1 MLTLEQLK
9 KISEGELS
17 KLTPKNRE
25 LVLQIISEYEQT
37 GKSSTWEELYKVD
50 YNEIPVSIDEF
61 IENPYYL
68 GKSTRNGESIYPFWR
83 TKYREIFNPS
93 LAYEEIVFTGAIGVG
108 KTKTADVCLAY
119 LLYKLMCLK
128 NPQKYFKMNEGEE
141 ISIFFLN
148 INLALAEGVGF
159 NTLHKMLIDSPWF
172 MERGTVTGRI
182 KERYNPPNNITIKFG
197 SKSDHALGQQCYCAL
212 MDEADFTRGGIKGS
226 SALDIKN
233 GIMQTYN
240 AIKERMNS
248 RFIKN
253 GVQYGRLFL
262 VSSKK
267 SDQDF
272 IEAYIE
278 KMKSEGQDKHM
289 LVIDEPQWIIKPEGT
304 FSKEKFPV
312 AVGNR
317 SLRSMILP
325 EDCPK
330 ETLDAYEK
338 QGYQILW
345 VPVSLKQSFVL
356 DVNTAL
362 MNLAGISVVGATSF
376 FNYDMFSKCYVDS
389 YKNPFTSDVITT
401 GIHDDLKISDF
412 FQIDKVP
419 YEVRKMPQ
427 FIHIDGSLTG
437 DRTGISS
444 VGVSGMKE
452 TMQYL
457 GSEEVTTSEMM
468 LKHIFTI
475 GIKAPQGS
483 EISFEKTRQFI
494 YYLKAAGFNIIAVSL
509 DGFQSADMKQMLL
522 AQGYDASIISLDR
535 SPEGYLSLRS
545 AMNDG
550 RIALIQIELLE
561 TELIKLQRDV
571 TTGKLDHPKDGC
583 FTGDTKIRLVDGRS
597 LSILELIQEQDYKK
611 NYVYTVNEKT
621 YKIEPKPIK
630 KVFQTKIT
638 KELLEITLDSGAVI
652 KCTPEHKFMLR
663 DGSYCE
669 AQYLK
674 EDTALMPLYTKVST
688 KGLKGYRLYYEPSEG
703 RWHYEHRKFCNNIIS
718 NKGVV
723 HHCNYNK
730 LDNTPDNLI
739 KITASMHSTIH
750 NNNTMDYDKVSK
762 GVREWH
768 KNSVGTD
775 YYELRRERCR
785 ESSIRFYSRGD
796 PNYITKKQRYIMEQ
810 EKKHKEIEEMFG
822 VVWEN
827 LTMVEKD
834 SYGVKYSRIKDP
846 SIEESIINHVKENH
860 RLGKYK
866 KAYEALHGRK
876 WYTNGTDNIYIKDYE
891 EPPEGYIPGRTCIGF
906 KKGQKKFSELPP
918 EEAKRRRDLCRTT
931 SGRKWVTN
939 GNDNIYLKKGE
950 TIPDGYHVGRT
961 MKPKEYKNHR
971 VLSIK
976 KIIEPCRVYDLEI
989 EDNHNFA
996 LDCGIFV
1003 HNSKDLSDSL
1013 AGATLN
1019 ALNHKQSLIDMNM
1032 LWNVTFNVNEDVDPQ
1047 SQFMEDMQR
1056 SLMGS
1061 KSKGSTVVKSGD
1073 LDNLFSNLMSDSDIL
1088 VW

>member
-1 MLTLEQLK
+1 MFTFDQIK
-9 KISEGELS
+9 NISTEEFAR
-17 KLTPKNRE
+17 LTPENKE
-25 LVLQIISEYEQT
+25 LVLKILSEYKEL
-37 GKSSTWEELYKVD
+37 GKSDTLEELWKVD

-61 IENPYYL
+61 IENPHYL
-68 GKSTRNGESIYPFWR
+68 GRSTRNGESIYPYWR
-83 TKYREIFNPS
+83 KTYRRIFDPS
-93 LAYEEIVFTGAIGVG
+93 LAYEEVIFTGAIGVG

-159 NTLHKMLIDSPWF
+159 NTLHKMLIESPWF
-172 MERGTVTGRI
+172 MARGTVTGRI
-182 KERYNPPNNITIKFG
+182 KERYNPPNHITIKFG

-212 MDEADFTRGGIKGS
+212 MDEADFTRGGIQGS

-278 KMKSEGQDKHM
+278 KMKSEGQDKH
-289 LVIDEPQWIIKPEGT
+289 LLIIDEPQWVIKPEGT
-304 FSKEKFPV
+304 FSKETFNV

-325 EDCPK
+325 DDLTEEQIK
-330 ETLDAYEK
+330 SYEK
-338 QGYQILW
+338 QGYRILP

-376 FNYDMFSKCYVDS
+376 FNFDMFSKCYISD
-389 YKNPFTSDVITT
+389 YKNPFTADVITT

-412 FQIDKVP
+412 FELDKVP
-419 YEVRKMPQ
+419 MKVRAMPQ

-444 VGVSGMKE
+444 VAVSGLKE
-452 TMQYL
+452 TKQYV
-457 GSEEVTTSEMM
+457 GSEELITSEMT
-468 LKHIFTI
+468 LKHVFTV

-483 EISFEKTRQFI
+483 EISFEKTRQFV
-494 YYLKAAGFNIIAVSL
+494 YYLRASGFNIIAISL

-522 AQGYDASIISLDR
+522 AQGYDASIVSLDK
-535 SPEGYLSLRS
+535 SPEGYLTLRS

-550 RIALIQIELLE
+550 RIGLIQIELLE

-583 FTGDTKIRLVDGRS
+583 FMGDTKIRLVDGRS
-597 LSILELIQEQDYKK
+597 LSILELMQEQDYKK
-611 NYVYTVNEKT
+611 NYVYTVNEET
-621 YKIEPKPIK
+621 CKIEPKPIK

-638 KELLEITLDSGAVI
+638 KQLLEISLDDGSVI
-652 KCTPEHKFMLR
+652 KCTPEHKFMLH

-669 AQYLK
+669 AKNLGMCFVGKLK
-674 EDTALMPLYTKVST
+674 SL
-688 KGLKGYRLYYEPSEG
+688 EPVLINSFKYIDVEG
-703 RWHYEHRKFCNNIIS
+703 
-718 NKGVV
+718 V
-723 HHCNYNK
+723 
-730 LDNTPDNLI
+730 P
-739 KITASMHSTIH
+739 
-750 NNNTMDYDKVSK
+750 
-762 GVREWH
+762 
-768 KNSVGTD
+768 
-775 YYELRRERCR
+775 
-785 ESSIRFYSRGD
+785 
-796 PNYITKKQRYIMEQ
+796 
-810 EKKHKEIEEMFG
+810 
-822 VVWEN
+822 
-827 LTMVEKD
+827 
-834 SYGVKYSRIKDP
+834 
-846 SIEESIINHVKENH
+846 
-860 RLGKYK
+860 
-866 KAYEALHGRK
+866 
-876 WYTNGTDNIYIKDYE
+876 
-891 EPPEGYIPGRTCIGF
+891 
-906 KKGQKKFSELPP
+906 
-918 EEAKRRRDLCRTT
+918 
-931 SGRKWVTN
+931 
-939 GNDNIYLKKGE
+939 
-950 TIPDGYHVGRT
+950 
-961 MKPKEYKNHR
+961 
-971 VLSIK
+971 
-976 KIIEPCRVYDLEI
+976 VYDLEI

-1013 AGATLN
+1013 AGATFN
-1019 ALNHKQSLIDMNM
+1019 ATIHKQNLIDRNM
-1032 LWNVTFNVNEDVDPQ
+1032 LWATSFEVNEDVDPQ
-1047 SQFMEDMQR
+1047 KQFIEEMQQSLMQR
-1056 SLMGS
+1056 N
-1061 KSKGSTVVKSGD
+1061 KKEAGD
-1073 LDNLFSNLMSDSDIL
+1073 TLDNLLNNFGSISDPNIIS
-1088 VW
+1088 W

>member
-1 MLTLEQLK
+1 MFTFDQLK
-9 KISEGELS
+9 NISADEFS
-17 KLTPKNRE
+17 KLTPENKE
-25 LVLQIISEYEQT
+25 LVLKILSEYKELGRSDT
-37 GKSSTWEELYKVD
+37 LEELWKVD

-61 IENPYYL
+61 IENPHYL
-68 GKSTRNGESIYPFWR
+68 GRSTRNGESIYPYWR
-83 TKYREIFNPS
+83 KTYRRIFDPS
-93 LAYEEIVFTGAIGVG
+93 LAYEEVIFTGAIGVG

-148 INLALAEGVGF
+148 INLTLAEGVGF

-172 MERGTVTGRI
+172 MARGTVTGRI

-212 MDEADFTRGGIKGS
+212 MDEADFTRGGIQGS

-272 IEAYIE
+272 VEAYIE
-278 KMKSEGQDKHM
+278 KMKSEGQDKH
-289 LVIDEPQWIIKPEGT
+289 LLIIDEPQWVIKPEGT
-304 FSKEKFPV
+304 FSKETFNV

-325 EDCPK
+325 DDLTEEQIK
-330 ETLDAYEK
+330 AYEK
-338 QGYQILW
+338 QGYRILP

-376 FNYDMFSKCYVDS
+376 FNFDMFSKCYISD
-389 YKNPFTSDVITT
+389 YKNPFTADVITT

-412 FQIDKVP
+412 FELGKVP
-419 YEVRKMPQ
+419 MKVRAMPQ

-444 VGVSGMKE
+444 VAVSGLKE
-452 TMQYL
+452 TKQYV
-457 GSEEVTTSEMM
+457 GSEELITSEMT
-468 LKHIFTI
+468 LKHVFTV

-494 YYLKAAGFNIIAVSL
+494 YYLRASGFNIIAISL

-522 AQGYDASIISLDR
+522 AQGYDASIISLDK
-535 SPEGYLSLRS
+535 SPEGYLTLRS

-550 RIALIQIELLE
+550 RIGLIQIELLE

-597 LSILELIQEQDYKK
+597 LSILELMQEQDYKK

-621 YKIEPKPIK
+621 HKIEPKPIK

-638 KELLEITLDSGAVI
+638 KELLEITLDSGDVI
-652 KCTPEHKFMLR
+652 RCTPEHRFMLH

-669 AQYLK
+669 AKNLGMCFVGKLK
-674 EDTALMPLYTKVST
+674 SLEPVLINSFKYIDVEDVP
-688 KGLKGYRLYYEPSEG
+688 
-703 RWHYEHRKFCNNIIS
+703 
-718 NKGVV
+718 
-723 HHCNYNK
+723 
-730 LDNTPDNLI
+730 
-739 KITASMHSTIH
+739 
-750 NNNTMDYDKVSK
+750 
-762 GVREWH
+762 
-768 KNSVGTD
+768 
-775 YYELRRERCR
+775 
-785 ESSIRFYSRGD
+785 
-796 PNYITKKQRYIMEQ
+796 
-810 EKKHKEIEEMFG
+810 
-822 VVWEN
+822 
-827 LTMVEKD
+827 
-834 SYGVKYSRIKDP
+834 
-846 SIEESIINHVKENH
+846 
-860 RLGKYK
+860 
-866 KAYEALHGRK
+866 
-876 WYTNGTDNIYIKDYE
+876 
-891 EPPEGYIPGRTCIGF
+891 
-906 KKGQKKFSELPP
+906 
-918 EEAKRRRDLCRTT
+918 
-931 SGRKWVTN
+931 
-939 GNDNIYLKKGE
+939 
-950 TIPDGYHVGRT
+950 
-961 MKPKEYKNHR
+961 
-971 VLSIK
+971 
-976 KIIEPCRVYDLEI
+976 VYDLEI

-1013 AGATLN
+1013 AGATFN
-1019 ALNHKQSLIDMNM
+1019 ATIHKQNLIDRNM
-1032 LWNVTFNVNEDVDPQ
+1032 LWTTSFEVNEDVDPQ
-1047 SQFMEDMQR
+1047 KQFIEEMQQ
-1056 SLMGS
+1056 SLMQKARKEAS
-1061 KSKGSTVVKSGD
+1061 DT
-1073 LDNLFSNLMSDSDIL
+1073 LDNLLNNFGSMSDPNIIS
-1088 VW
+1088 W

>member
-1 MLTLEQLK
+1 MFTFDQLK
-9 KISEGELS
+9 NISADEFS
-17 KLTPKNRE
+17 KLTPENKE
-25 LVLQIISEYEQT
+25 LVLKILSEYKELGRSDT
-37 GKSSTWEELYKVD
+37 LEELWKVD

-61 IENPYYL
+61 IENPHYL
-68 GKSTRNGESIYPFWR
+68 GRSTRNGESIYPYWR
-83 TKYREIFNPS
+83 KTYRRIFDPS
-93 LAYEEIVFTGAIGVG
+93 LAYEEVIFTGAIGVG

-148 INLALAEGVGF
+148 INLTLAEGVGF
-159 NTLHKMLIDSPWF
+159 NTLHKMLIESPWF
-172 MERGTVTGRI
+172 MARGTVTGRI

-212 MDEADFTRGGIKGS
+212 MDEADFTRGGIQGS

-272 IEAYIE
+272 VEAYIE
-278 KMKSEGQDKHM
+278 KMKSEGQDKH
-289 LVIDEPQWIIKPEGT
+289 LLIIDEPQWVIKPEGT
-304 FSKEKFPV
+304 FSKETFNV

-325 EDCPK
+325 EDLTEEQIK
-330 ETLDAYEK
+330 AYEK
-338 QGYQILW
+338 QGYRILP

-376 FNYDMFSKCYVDS
+376 FNFDMFSKCYISD
-389 YKNPFTSDVITT
+389 YRNPFTADVITT

-412 FQIDKVP
+412 FELDKVP
-419 YEVRKMPQ
+419 MKVRAMPQ

-444 VGVSGMKE
+444 VAVSGLKE
-452 TMQYL
+452 TKQYV
-457 GSEEVTTSEMM
+457 GSEELITSEMT
-468 LKHIFTI
+468 LKHVFTV

-494 YYLKAAGFNIIAVSL
+494 YYLRASGFNIIAISL

-522 AQGYDASIISLDR
+522 AQGYDASIISLDK
-535 SPEGYLSLRS
+535 SPEGYLTLRS

-550 RIALIQIELLE
+550 RIGLIQIELLE

-597 LSILELIQEQDYKK
+597 LSILELMMEQDYKK
-611 NYVYTVNEKT
+611 NYVYTINEKT
-621 YKIEPKPIK
+621 HKIEPKPIK

-638 KELLEITLDSGAVI
+638 KELLEITLDSGDVI
-652 KCTPEHKFMLR
+652 RCTPEHRFMLR

-669 AQYLK
+669 AKDLGIRLESKLK
-674 EDTALMPLYTKVST
+674 SL
-688 KGLKGYRLYYEPSEG
+688 EP
-703 RWHYEHRKFCNNIIS
+703 I
-718 NKGVV
+718 
-723 HHCNYNK
+723 
-730 LDNTPDNLI
+730 LI
-739 KITASMHSTIH
+739 
-750 NNNTMDYDKVSK
+750 D
-762 GVREWH
+762 
-768 KNSVGTD
+768 
-775 YYELRRERCR
+775 
-785 ESSIRFYSRGD
+785 
-796 PNYITKKQRYIMEQ
+796 
-810 EKKHKEIEEMFG
+810 
-822 VVWEN
+822 
-827 LTMVEKD
+827 
-834 SYGVKYSRIKDP
+834 
-846 SIEESIINHVKENH
+846 
-860 RLGKYK
+860 
-866 KAYEALHGRK
+866 
-876 WYTNGTDNIYIKDYE
+876 
-891 EPPEGYIPGRTCIGF
+891 
-906 KKGQKKFSELPP
+906 
-918 EEAKRRRDLCRTT
+918 
-931 SGRKWVTN
+931 
-939 GNDNIYLKKGE
+939 
-950 TIPDGYHVGRT
+950 
-961 MKPKEYKNHR
+961 
-971 VLSIK
+971 SIK
-976 KIIEPCRVYDLEI
+976 RVKVDDVPVYDLEI

-1013 AGATLN
+1013 AGATFN
-1019 ALNHKQSLIDMNM
+1019 ATIHKQNLIDRNM
-1032 LWNVTFNVNEDVDPQ
+1032 LWTTSFEVNEDIDPQ
-1047 SQFMEDMQR
+1047 KQFIEEMQQ
-1056 SLMGS
+1056 SLMQKARKEAS
-1061 KSKGSTVVKSGD
+1061 DT
-1073 LDNLFSNLMSDSDIL
+1073 LDNLLNNFGSISDPNIIS
-1088 VW
+1088 W